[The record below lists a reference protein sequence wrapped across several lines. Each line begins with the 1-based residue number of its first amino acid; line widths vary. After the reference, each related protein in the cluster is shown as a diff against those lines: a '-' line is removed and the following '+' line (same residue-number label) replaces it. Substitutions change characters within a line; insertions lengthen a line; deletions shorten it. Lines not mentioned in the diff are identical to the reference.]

1 MKMTNLIY
9 DKFLEELTQL
19 TKKYGLVIEGCGCGC
34 PHLTYLHYYN
44 KTYNCNTADEENGYG
59 YVSSPKGECV
69 EYTKKP
75 VTNRTAFEK
84 DAKTVYD
91 KALSGKGVNQPE
103 PLSFFKK
110 KEEVTEIKSKTG
122 KVLAT
127 IDPKK
132 IIMPK
137 TSAAGIKIKKG

>member
-1 MKMTNLIY
+1 MTNLAY
-9 DKFLEELTQL
+9 DKFLDELTAL

-44 KTYNCNTADEENGYG
+44 KRYNCNTADEENGYG
-59 YVSSPKGECV
+59 YVSGPKGESV
-69 EYTKKP
+69 EYTSKP
-75 VTNRTAFEK
+75 KRGISPKPTYNT
-84 DAKTVYD
+84 
-91 KALSGKGVNQPE
+91 PE
-103 PLSFFKK
+103 PHSFFKAPEK
-110 KEEVTEIKSKTG
+110 PITEIKSKTG

-132 IIMPK
+132 IILAK